1 MPSTAT
7 LAPTT
12 RKVYPIT
19 PSNAHDWA
27 ICGGFFDASSREGRG
42 PGTSYPL
49 QLGSAAHEL
58 VAAYDRE
65 CASGGQSDATLL
77 ARHWRAGRFEPADD
91 GRAREEAGSML
102 ELYARARQA
111 GVVEVLASEH
121 FARIGPRSL
130 DERRSIILS
139 GRIDRVARRA
149 DGTLEVLD
157 FKTATIL
164 PSEDE
169 LRRDPA
175 TAAYHLL
182 AEGRFGPGPLVVAQ
196 WSLRSDARVE
206 VCLSAADLAAGKD
219 RLRAMVEELASG
231 SFGTTPGVACGYCP
245 ARHRCPALL
254 DGPEPADR
262 AW

>member
-7 LAPTT
+7 PAPAT
-12 RKVYPIT
+12 RKVYTVT
-19 PSNAHDWA
+19 PSNAHNWA

-42 PGTSYPL
+42 RGTSYPL
-49 QLGSAAHEL
+49 LLGTAVHEL

-65 CASGGQSDATLL
+65 RGSGGQATSTLL

-91 GRAREEAGSML
+91 GRAREEAGTML
-102 ELYARARQA
+102 GLYARSQQA
-111 GVVEVLASEH
+111 GMVEVLASEH
-121 FARIGPRSL
+121 AAQIGPRVL
-130 DERRSIILS
+130 DERRAIILS

-157 FKTATIL
+157 FKTAAIL

-206 VCLSAADLAAGKD
+206 ACLSEADLAAGKD
-219 RLRAMVEELASG
+219 RLRAMVEDLASG
-231 SFGTTPGVACGYCP
+231 SFGTTLGVACGYCP
-245 ARHRCPALL
+245 ARDRCPALL
-254 DGPEPADR
+254 DGSEVADR